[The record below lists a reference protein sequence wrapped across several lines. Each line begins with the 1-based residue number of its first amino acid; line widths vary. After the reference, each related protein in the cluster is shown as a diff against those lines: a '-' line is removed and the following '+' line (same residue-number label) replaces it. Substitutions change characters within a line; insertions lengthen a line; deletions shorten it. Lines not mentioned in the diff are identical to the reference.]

1 VSEPLAP
8 TSSSAADGLA
18 ANDLATTTAATGL
31 AATAAKLADGV
42 VEEVTDMVKALLG
55 GAADEGAASKAVKEF
70 IERVGGLMSAL
81 LGGNGAS
88 GLAEGLGKGVAN
100 VVGDVAR
107 ALGGAF
113 GGLLGGG
120 SGIPAPVTDYY
131 HHLAAQPL
139 AAFYQ
144 DYEQATAELIE
155 WSAAAAGELT
165 REASGALSGGGG
177 VAPNQEAGGA
187 PPAAPAAPVPAAP
200 PAPAAP
206 LPPVPVAPPV
216 APGGYSSS
224 SVVVGSGSAGDAF
237 QLLFAILVVFSVAL
251 LQGGRLSWLRREA
264 HGPPSALALAI
275 ERPG

>member
-1 VSEPLAP
+1 VSEPPAP
-8 TSSSAADGLA
+8 TTSTTTSTTADGLA
-18 ANDLATTTAATGL
+18 ATGLAATGL
-31 AATAAKLADGV
+31 AATAAKLADDV

-70 IERVGGLMSAL
+70 IERVGNLVSAL

-88 GLAEGLGKGVAN
+88 GPAEGRAEGVAN

-107 ALGGAF
+107 ALGGAL

-120 SGIPAPVTDYY
+120 SGIPAPETDYY

-165 REASGALSGGGG
+165 RAASGALSGGG

-187 PPAAPAAPVPAAP
+187 PAAPPAPAA

-224 SVVVGSGSAGDAF
+224 SVVVGSGSAGEAF

>member
-1 VSEPLAP
+1 VRSEPPAP
-8 TSSSAADGLA
+8 TTTTSSSAADGLA
-18 ANDLATTTAATGL
+18 ANGL
-31 AATAAKLADGV
+31 AATAAKLADDV

-70 IERVGGLMSAL
+70 IERVGGLMSTL
-81 LGGNGAS
+81 LGGNNGAS
-88 GLAEGLGKGVAN
+88 GLAEGVSN

-131 HHLAAQPL
+131 HHLAVQPL

-165 REASGALSGGGG
+165 RAASGALSGGG

-187 PPAAPAAPVPAAP
+187 PPAAPPAPAAP
-200 PAPAAP
+200 TPAAPAPAAP